1 MFGEG
6 SASIEKISKYRS
18 HVPFAYREG
27 YRVCA
32 LFRSQYLISLFPLV
46 VFIHADGFGV
56 FVQVSGIT
64 QSIKNKIHEKTKT
77 N

>member
-32 LFRSQYLISLFPLV
+32 
-46 VFIHADGFGV
+46 DGFGV